1 MPSRARAEVPAPIHA
16 PSDVVAPGGPRG
28 RVRVGGR
35 VSSGRGQELALADAL
50 GRLPLGAPC
59 HAHAPT
65 AALGEARLVPGELV
79 VLEAEVAEVAA
90 PGEARPALALEG
102 WRVVERPGGRAR
114 PGGEAHRL
122 GTAGLGNGLALRAEL
137 VRATRAFFAA
147 RGFLEVETPLVVPS
161 PGLDVHLDAFELARS
176 PADAERPA
184 AFLSTSPEYQM
195 KRLLAGGLPRIYQ
208 LGRAFRRDEQGRWHN
223 PEFTMLEWYRAF
235 ATVEE
240 VMTDTEELVR
250 ALGTP
255 ATRGGEPG
263 AIRIG
268 GREIRLDRPFA
279 RLGVAEAFAR
289 FTGIGRAEVL
299 ELAARDEE
307 RYFRLLVAEVEPGL
321 AAFDV
326 PVFLCD
332 YPASQA
338 SLARRKPDDPE
349 LCERFEL
356 YLAGVEL
363 CNGFGELTDAAE
375 QRARLERDRAERL
388 RTGKP
393 AYPIDERFLA
403 ALEEGMPP
411 AAGNALGLDR
421 LVALVA
427 GAAGID
433 AVMAFPADVL

>member
-1 MPSRARAEVPAPIHA
+1 MASRTRADVPRPIHA

-35 VSSGRGQELALADAL
+35 VAAGRGQELALADAL
-50 GRLPLGAPC
+50 GRLPLGTPVDG
-59 HAHAPT
+59 PS
-65 AALGEARLVPGELV
+65 AAARRGASHVPGELV
-79 VLEAEVAEVAA
+79 VVEADVAVAA
-90 PGEARPALALEG
+90 AGASARTAIALEG

-122 GTAGLGNGLALRAEL
+122 GAGGLGSALALRAEL
-137 VRATRAFFAA
+137 VRATRAFLEA

-176 PADAERPA
+176 PGDAARPA

-195 KRLLAGGLPRIYQ
+195 KRLLAGGLPRIFQ

-250 ALGTP
+250 ALGTHG
-255 ATRGGEPG
+255 ARGGDRAAVRVGE
-263 AIRIG
+263 
-268 GREIRLDRPFA
+268 REIRLDRPFA

-289 FTGIGRAEVL
+289 FAGVGRAEVL

-307 RYFRLLVAEVEPGL
+307 RYFRLLVERVEPGL

-363 CNGFGELTDAAE
+363 CNGFGELTDATE
-375 QRARLERDRAERL
+375 QRARLERDQAERL
-388 RTGKP
+388 RSGKP